1 MNETPIRIAISTCLM
16 GKSVRYNG
24 GHKKDAFLLNTFGQY
39 FEYVPVCPEV
49 ECGMAIPRES
59 MRLEGTPENYRL
71 ITHKTKTD
79 KTAMMQS
86 WGEKRLIELA
96 PMDLCGYIFKSKSPS
111 SGLHRVKIYSA
122 DSSHIWHNGRG
133 IWADM
138 FTRRFP
144 LIPVEEDGRLHDPG
158 LRENFIEKV
167 FVFRR
172 WRDLLKSDPGYG
184 DLVDFHT
191 RHKLLIMSHD
201 VPLYRSMGKL
211 VGEGRKEPFPEL
223 LETYLSQLLQAMDHP
238 GTVKKHINVLQHI
251 MGYFKSEL
259 SSDEKQELLDLL
271 DQYRNGNI
279 PLIVPVTMLNHYVR
293 KYGEEYLA
301 EQWYL
306 HPHPVEMKLRTY
318 I

>member
-1 MNETPIRIAISTCLM
+1 MNEKPILIGISTCLT

-24 GHKKDAFLLNTFGQY
+24 GHKKDAFLLNTLGQY
-39 FEYVPVCPEV
+39 FDYIPVCPEV
-49 ECGMAIPRES
+49 ECGMPIPRES
-59 MRLEGTPENYRL
+59 MRLEGTPEKYRL
-71 ITHKTKTD
+71 ITHKTKSD
-79 KTAMMQS
+79 KTDIMQT
-86 WGEKRLIELA
+86 WGESRLQDLA
-96 PMDLCGYIFKSKSPS
+96 PLDLCGYIFKSKSPS
-111 SGLHRVKIYSA
+111 SGLHRVKIYSS
-122 DSSHIWHNGRG
+122 DSSHIWHTGRG

-167 FVFRR
+167 FVFQR
-172 WRDLLKSDPGYG
+172 WREFLKAEPGYG
-184 DLVDFHT
+184 DLVKFHT

-201 VPLYRSMGKL
+201 VSLYRSMGRL
-211 VGEGRKEPFPEL
+211 VADSRREPFQDL
-223 LETYLSQLLQAMDHP
+223 LKTYLSQLLQAMDRL
-238 GTVKKHINVLQHI
+238 GTVKKHLNVLQHI

-259 SSDEKQELLDLL
+259 SGDEKQELTDLL
-271 DQYRNGNI
+271 DQYRNGNL

-293 KYGEEYLA
+293 KYDEKYLTQ
-301 EQWYL
+301 QWYL